1 MIRDDRHLGQLSPA
15 VTAATSPEPA
25 SPGLTGKSYFMFAVA
40 AGVTV
45 WLLTRLLDHAWP
57 SDPKPRRLGRL
68 VSHPS
73 DHPEGE

>member
-15 VTAATSPEPA
+15 ATAASIPEP
-25 SPGLTGKSYFMFAVA
+25 TGSGMTGRSYFFLAVA

-45 WLLTRLLDHAWP
+45 WLLTRLLDGAVARE
-57 SDPKPRRLGRL
+57 PRPRLGRL
-68 VSHPS
+68 ASHPS